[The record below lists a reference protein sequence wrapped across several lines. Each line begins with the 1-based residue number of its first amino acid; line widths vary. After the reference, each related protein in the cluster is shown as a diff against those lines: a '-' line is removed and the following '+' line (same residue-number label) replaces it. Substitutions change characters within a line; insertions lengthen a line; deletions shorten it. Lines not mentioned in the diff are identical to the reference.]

1 MKKIALL
8 LMCVAAI
15 AMVSCGG
22 NSNKKTGVKAS
33 ETKTSVAASDAIDLG
48 LSVKWAKTN
57 LGAKDASDPGNYYA
71 WGETETKRFTTATR
85 TSSRMATRLR
95 STQRM
100 TVTPVQALPTN

>member
-33 ETKTSVAASDAIDLG
+33 ETKTSGGYPFLRVDKKRVTCAVTLFVIRPRRWRRAS
-48 LSVKWAKTN
+48 
-57 LGAKDASDPGNYYA
+57 
-71 WGETETKRFTTATR
+71 
-85 TSSRMATRLR
+85 
-95 STQRM
+95 
-100 TVTPVQALPTN
+100 

>member
-33 ETKTSVAASDAIDLG
+33 ETKTSVAASDAVDLG

-71 WGETETKRFTTATR
+71 WGETETKKVYNGDW
-85 TSSRMATRLR
+85 MATRLR